1 MMVDHSTVTLFT
13 VQITRR
19 HLPAS
24 FIPKSADVM
33 GYLAEPGA
41 KRGLVAPTCCS
52 GGPTSWAPP
61 SLCCE
66 RERVPSCRL
75 SCLGHLLLT
84 SATRALSTRQV
95 ADMSWRQ
102 PNQRGWRIASQREVR
117 FLNCKWEPNLT
128 CLKGQQILAT
138 SHPLQ
143 MHIPAEGKRAMMWQ
157 SNRRLDKKPD
167 CLKQLCIAK
176 FAKW

>member
-1 MMVDHSTVTLFT
+1 MMMVDHSTVTLFT

-52 GGPTSWAPP
+52 GGGPTWAPP

-66 RERVPSCRL
+66 RELVGTQLPAELPWSPPPHFRNNAGSLHSTGGRHEL
-75 SCLGHLLLT
+75 
-84 SATRALSTRQV
+84 ATAQSKRMAH
-95 ADMSWRQ
+95 
-102 PNQRGWRIASQREVR
+102 RIATPSQ
-117 FLNCKWEPNLT
+117 
-128 CLKGQQILAT
+128 
-138 SHPLQ
+138 
-143 MHIPAEGKRAMMWQ
+143 M
-157 SNRRLDKKPD
+157 LD
-167 CLKQLCIAK
+167 L
-176 FAKW
+176 